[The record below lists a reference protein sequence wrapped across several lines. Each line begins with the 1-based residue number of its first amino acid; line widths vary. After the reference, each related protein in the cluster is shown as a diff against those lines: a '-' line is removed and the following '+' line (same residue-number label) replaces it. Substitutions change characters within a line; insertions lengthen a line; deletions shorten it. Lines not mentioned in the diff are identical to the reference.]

1 MIATIAVI
9 PLLIAFKKPASG
21 QGTAHRLALE

>member
-9 PLLIAFKKPASG
+9 PLLIAFKKPAGG
-21 QGTAHRLALE
+21 QSTDHPLALE